1 MPFRD
6 HDREELDEAEFPDP
20 DDEEDL
26 DRLGACPHC
35 GSAVFD
41 DAERC
46 PFCGRYL
53 SREEAPARRSWA
65 ILLGVA
71 ACLAVVAMWIFRG

>member
-6 HDREELDEAEFPDP
+6 DDREALDEAEFPDP
-20 DDEEDL
+20 DDEDL
-26 DRLGACPHC
+26 DRLDSCPHC

-46 PFCGRYL
+46 PFCGYYL
-53 SREEAPARRSWA
+53 SREDWPARRSWV
-65 ILLGVA
+65 ILAGVA
-71 ACLAVVAMWIFRG
+71 ACLAVVFLWIFRG